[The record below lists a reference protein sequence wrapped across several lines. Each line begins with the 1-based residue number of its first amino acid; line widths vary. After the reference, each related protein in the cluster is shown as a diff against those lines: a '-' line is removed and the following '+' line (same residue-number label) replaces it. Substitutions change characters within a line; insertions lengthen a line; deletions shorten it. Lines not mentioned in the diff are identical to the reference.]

1 MSSSTGL
8 VGATAEHSG
17 TETTVLRF
25 AAAMLRP
32 AMWSTLVA
40 GLVSLVVAGLLAG
53 VDGAVGAVAGTALVI
68 GCCWLNVAVMRW
80 TAAAQPVVVM
90 AAGIAGYCTKFLI
103 LLGLLIVL
111 RGTDLFDMRAFG
123 LSVLVAVSVWTLAE
137 LLGFARAKVST
148 VTPDSG
154 MK

>member
-8 VGATAEHSG
+8 VGATAANG
-17 TETTVLRF
+17 DTETTVLRF

-32 AMWSTLVA
+32 ALWSTPVA
-40 GLVSLVVAGLLAG
+40 GLVSLVVAVLLAG
-53 VDGAVGAVAGTALVI
+53 VDGAVGALAGTALVI

-137 LLGFARAKVST
+137 LFGFVRARVAT
-148 VTPDSG
+148 ITPDSG

>member
-1 MSSSTGL
+1 MSSSAGL
-8 VGATAEHSG
+8 VGATATNKD

-32 AMWSTLVA
+32 ALWSTLAV

-53 VDGAVGAVAGTALVI
+53 VAGALGALAGTALVI

-90 AAGIAGYCTKFLI
+90 AAGIGGYCTKFLI
-103 LLGLLIVL
+103 LLGLLVVL
-111 RGTDLFDMRAFG
+111 RGTDFFDMRAFG

-137 LLGFARAKVST
+137 LIGFVRAKVST
-148 VTPDSG
+148 VTPDSDIN
-154 MK
+154 